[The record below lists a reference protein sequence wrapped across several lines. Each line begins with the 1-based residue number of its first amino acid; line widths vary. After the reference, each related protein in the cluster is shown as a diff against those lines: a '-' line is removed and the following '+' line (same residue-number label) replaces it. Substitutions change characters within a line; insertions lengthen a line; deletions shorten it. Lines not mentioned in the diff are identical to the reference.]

1 MHLSLFGSAIL
12 LWRELLHHSPE
23 RTAAVLA
30 AGTVTFVQMGL
41 LGAVFAFADHT
52 MFKWHFSTTQA
63 WGFSPLQDQQL
74 GGVFMWVPGTAL
86 FLWTA
91 IRSVSRL
98 WQSIEKARPA

>member
-1 MHLSLFGSAIL
+1 
-12 LWRELLHHSPE
+12 
-23 RTAAVLA
+23 
-30 AGTVTFVQMGL
+30 
-41 LGAVFAFADHT
+41 
-52 MFKWHFSTTQA
+52 
-63 WGFSPLQDQQL
+63 LQDQQL